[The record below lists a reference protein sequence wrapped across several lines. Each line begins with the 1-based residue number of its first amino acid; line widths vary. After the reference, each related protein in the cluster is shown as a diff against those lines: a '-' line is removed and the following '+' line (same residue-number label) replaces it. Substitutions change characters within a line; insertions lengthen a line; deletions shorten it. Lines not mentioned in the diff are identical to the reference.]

1 MTSLPPRT
9 VRRCHQVLNPLHSA
23 VYFAPEF
30 TEEFA
35 GIGIDG
41 WHAAYFTARSAAMG
55 PVGPGVVTA
64 AFYNYSHRLAAKH
77 LPAAWSAADP
87 ATVLAARLRVADA
100 MLRRLLGEETI
111 ASPELAEAAELAQRA
126 AAGGGRAGRALYAA
140 EAGQP
145 VPDAP
150 HLALWHAATQ
160 LREHRGD
167 SHNALLAHAGL
178 DGLESQVT
186 HTASG
191 FGFTPEFARYSRGW
205 EAGEWAAAQ
214 DRLRARGLLTADG
227 ELTEAGTALRKGLED
242 ETDRVDL
249 APYEHLGAEGVAR
262 LTELATG
269 YTTTALAAGAM
280 PKDIFGKG

>member
-1 MTSLPPRT
+1 MTSLPPRAG
-9 VRRCHQVLNPLHSA
+9 RRCHQVLNPLHSA
-23 VYFAPEF
+23 IYFSPEF
-30 TEEFA
+30 DEEFA
-35 GIGIDG
+35 AIGIHG
-41 WHAAYFTARSAAMG
+41 WHAAYFTARAAAMG
-55 PVGPGVVTA
+55 PVGAGVVTA
-64 AFYNYSHRLAAKH
+64 TFYNYSHRLVAEH
-77 LPAAWSAADP
+77 VPAAWSAADP

-100 MLRRLLGEETI
+100 VLRRLLGEETI
-111 ASPELAEAAELAQRA
+111 ASPELAEAAWLAQQA
-126 AAGGGRAGRALYAA
+126 AAGGERAGRPLYAA
-140 EAGQP
+140 EAGLP
-145 VPDAP
+145 EPDAP
-150 HLALWHAATQ
+150 HLALWQAATL

-191 FGFTPEFARYSRGW
+191 FGFTPEFARRSRGW
-205 EAGEWAAAQ
+205 EADEWAAAQ
-214 DRLRARGLLTADG
+214 ERLRARGLLTADG

-249 APYEHLGAEGVAR
+249 APYEYLGAAGVAR

-269 YTTTALAAGAM
+269 YTTTALAAGAL

>member
-1 MTSLPPRT
+1 MTSLPPRAG
-9 VRRCHQVLNPLHSA
+9 RRCQQVLNPLHSA
-23 VYFAPEF
+23 IYFAPEF

-55 PVGPGVVTA
+55 PVGPGVVA
-64 AFYNYSHRLAAKH
+64 AVFYNYSHKLAARH
-77 LPAAWSAADP
+77 LPAAWTAADP
-87 ATVLAARLRVADA
+87 ATVLATRLRVADA
-100 MLRRLLGEETI
+100 VLRRLLGEETI
-111 ASPELAEAAELAQRA
+111 ASPELAEAAKLAQRA
-126 AAGGGRAGRALYAA
+126 AAGGGRAGRPLYAA
-140 EAGQP
+140 EADLP

-167 SHNALLAHAGL
+167 SHDAVLAHAGL

-205 EAGEWAAAQ
+205 EPEEWAAAQ
-214 DRLRARGLLTADG
+214 DRLRARGLLAADG
-227 ELTEAGTALRKGLED
+227 ELTEAGTALRRELED

-249 APYEHLGAEGVAR
+249 GPYAQLGAAGVAR

-269 YTTTALAAGAM
+269 YTTAALAAGAM

>member
-1 MTSLPPRT
+1 MTSLPPRAG
-9 VRRCHQVLNPLHSA
+9 RRCQQVLNPLHSA
-23 VYFAPEF
+23 IYFAPEF

-64 AFYNYSHRLAAKH
+64 TFYNYSHRLAAQH
-77 LPAAWSAADP
+77 LPAAWTAADP
-87 ATVLAARLRVADA
+87 DTVLAARLRVADA
-100 MLRRLLGEETI
+100 VLRRLLGEETI

-126 AAGGGRAGRALYAA
+126 AAGGERAGRALYAA
-140 EAGQP
+140 EEEQP

-150 HLALWHAATQ
+150 HLVLWHAATR

-167 SHNALLAHAGL
+167 SHNAVLAHAGL

-191 FGFTPEFARYSRGW
+191 FGFTPGFAQYSRGW
-205 EAGEWAAAQ
+205 DAEEWAAAQ
-214 DRLRARGLLTADG
+214 ERLRARGLLTGDG
-227 ELTEAGTALRKGLED
+227 ELTEAGTELRKGLED

-249 APYEHLGAEGVAR
+249 GPYAGLGAAGVAR

-269 YTTTALAAGAM
+269 YTSAALAAGAM

>member
-1 MTSLPPRT
+1 MTSLPPRAG
-9 VRRCHQVLNPLHSA
+9 RRCHQVLNPLHSA
-23 VYFAPEF
+23 IYFAPEF

-35 GIGIDG
+35 GIGIDD

-55 PVGPGVVTA
+55 PVGPGAVAA
-64 AFYNYSHRLAAKH
+64 AFYNYSHRLAARY
-77 LPAAWSAADP
+77 LPAAWTTADP
-87 ATVLAARLRVADA
+87 ATVLAARRRVADA
-100 MLRRLLGEETI
+100 VLRRLLGEEAI

-126 AAGGGRAGRALYAA
+126 AAGGERAGRMLYAV

-150 HLALWHAATQ
+150 HLVLWHAATQ

-167 SHNALLAHAGL
+167 SHNAVLAHAGL
-178 DGLESQVT
+178 DGLESQIT

-205 EAGEWAAAQ
+205 EAEEWADAQ
-214 DRLRARGLLTADG
+214 ERLRARGLLAADG

-249 APYEHLGAEGVAR
+249 APYARLGAAGVAR

-269 YTTTALAAGAM
+269 FTAAALAAGAM
-280 PKDIFGKG
+280 PKDIFGKD

>member
-1 MTSLPPRT
+1 MTPLPPRAG
-9 VRRCHQVLNPLHSA
+9 RRCHQVLNPLHSA
-23 VYFAPEF
+23 IYFAPEF

-35 GIGIDG
+35 ALGIDG
-41 WHAAYFTARSAAMG
+41 WHAAYFSARSAAMG

-64 AFYNYSHRLAAKH
+64 TFYNYSHRLVTEH
-77 LPAAWSAADP
+77 VPAAWSAADP

-100 MLRRLLGEETI
+100 VLRRLLGEETI

-126 AAGGGRAGRALYAA
+126 AAGGGRAGRVLYAA

-150 HLALWHAATQ
+150 HLVLWHAATQ

-167 SHNALLAHAGL
+167 SHNAVLALGGL

-191 FGFTPEFARYSRGW
+191 FGFTPEFARESRGW

-214 DRLRARGLLTADG
+214 DRLRARGLLAADG

-249 APYEHLGAEGVAR
+249 GPYEHLGAAGVAR